1 MITTSFAAA
10 SKIIK
15 LDLKK
20 GTNSHASRILH
31 PRLLQF
37 GTQIGSQDNHG
48 GKTSNPLGPKT
59 WTAGCPWVE
68 WCHTMPC
75 YHCYLIQRNI
85 NQPFQSYFK
94 LFRKKTKKQQH
105 KSIEHMI

>member
-1 MITTSFAAA
+1 MDL
-10 SKIIK
+10 IIK
-15 LDLKK
+15 MDHQKSSEN
-20 GTNSHASRILH
+20 GSSRILH

-48 GKTSNPLGPKT
+48 GKTSNLLGPKT

-68 WCHTMPC
+68 WRHTMPC

-94 LFRKKTKKQQH
+94 LFRKKKEKTITKNNINQLN
-105 KSIEHMI
+105 I